1 MIYKYSP
8 TRINTFDGCKLKYK
22 YQYIDKLESDLV
34 TVERFMGSMVH
45 EVLKEFYKLVKGG
58 SVNHFK
64 WVLDKYKEL
73 WQKNYTEGIKIVKD
87 DFSADDYYNKGKQA
101 LTDYYEKYQPFDQ
114 AKIVDTEHF
123 LNFKVQFDEVECEFC
138 GVLDRLDWNDKEN
151 IFEIHDYKVTNTL
164 MTQEKADNDWQLGL
178 YHVALKEK
186 WPDIEQVKLVW
197 HSLLFN
203 KEITSFRTKEQIE
216 QLKQQVVERVKEI
229 ESCDEFPPQKSVL
242 CDWCDFQ
249 NICPLWKHPKEME
262 EVDINEYKKDP
273 GVKLVAEFKK
283 LEEAKNEFK
292 EEIHKIE
299 EEQEKIKEA
308 AVEFAEREKISIIDG
323 PDARLKVDIKD
334 ELRAPTRAEDQEGWE
349 KLRDFLIQE
358 GKYQEVSTVNGNIL
372 NYRIRGKVWPSD
384 FIEKIEQFLKRQ
396 ITKTVRLVKK

>member
-1 MIYKYSP
+1 MSYKYSP

-34 TVERFMGSMVH
+34 TIERFMGSMVH
-45 EVLKEFYKLVKGG
+45 EVLEEFYKLVKGG
-58 SVNHFK
+58 SVK
-64 WVLDKYKEL
+64 PLQWVLDKYKEL
-73 WQKNYTEGIKIVKD
+73 WQKNYTESIKIVKD
-87 DFSADDYYNKGKQA
+87 DFSADDYYNKGKHA

-186 WPDIEQVKLVW
+186 WPDIEKVKLVW

-203 KEITSFRTKEQIE
+203 KEIISFRTKEQIE

-229 ESCDEFPPQKSVL
+229 ESCDEFRPQKSVL
-242 CDWCDFQ
+242 
-249 NICPLWKHPKEME
+249 
-262 EVDINEYKKDP
+262 
-273 GVKLVAEFKK
+273 
-283 LEEAKNEFK
+283 
-292 EEIHKIE
+292 
-299 EEQEKIKEA
+299 
-308 AVEFAEREKISIIDG
+308 
-323 PDARLKVDIKD
+323 
-334 ELRAPTRAEDQEGWE
+334 
-349 KLRDFLIQE
+349 
-358 GKYQEVSTVNGNIL
+358 
-372 NYRIRGKVWPSD
+372 
-384 FIEKIEQFLKRQ
+384 
-396 ITKTVRLVKK
+396 

>member
-1 MIYKYSP
+1 MKVYFVRHGESEYNAKSL
-8 TRINTFDGCKLKYK
+8 FQDCK
-22 YQYIDKLESDLV
+22 
-34 TVERFMGSMVH
+34 
-45 EVLKEFYKLVKGG
+45 VLLSE
-58 SVNHFK
+58 
-64 WVLDKYKEL
+64 
-73 WQKNYTEGIKIVKD
+73 
-87 DFSADDYYNKGKQA
+87 KGKQA

-123 LNFKVQFDEVECEFC
+123 LNFKVRFDKVECKFC

-151 IFEIHDYKVTNTL
+151 IFEIHDYKATNTL

-186 WPDIEQVKLVW
+186 WPDIEKVKLIW

-203 KEITSFRTKEQIE
+203 KEIISFRTKEQIE

-262 EVDINEYKKDP
+262 KVDINEYKKDT

-308 AVEFAEREKISIIDG
+308 AVEFATAILENVALLDERSSRSPSGKAIERRKIFPLYSYYYG
-323 PDARLKVDIKD
+323 
-334 ELRAPTRAEDQEGWE
+334 
-349 KLRDFLIQE
+349 
-358 GKYQEVSTVNGNIL
+358 Y
-372 NYRIRGKVWPSD
+372 
-384 FIEKIEQFLKRQ
+384 
-396 ITKTVRLVKK
+396 

>member
-1 MIYKYSP
+1 MSYKYSP

-34 TVERFMGSMVH
+34 TIERFMGSMVH
-45 EVLKEFYKLVKGG
+45 EVLEEFYKLVKGG
-58 SVNHFK
+58 SVK
-64 WVLDKYKEL
+64 PLQWVLDKYKEL
-73 WQKNYTEGIKIVKD
+73 WQKNYTESIKIVKD
-87 DFSADDYYNKGKQA
+87 DFSADDYYNKGKHA

-186 WPDIEQVKLVW
+186 WPDIEKVKLVW

-203 KEITSFRTKEQIE
+203 KEIISFRTKEQIE

-292 EEIHKIE
+292 EEIHKID

-334 ELRAPTRAEDQEGWE
+334 ELRAPTRAEDQESWE

-358 GKYQEVSTVNGNIL
+358 GKYQEVSTVNSNML

-384 FIEKIEQFLKRQ
+384 FIKKIEQFLKQQ

>member
-1 MIYKYSP
+1 MSDKYSP
-8 TRINTFDGCKLKYK
+8 TKINTFDGCKLKYK
-22 YQYIDKLESDLV
+22 YQYIDKLESDL
-34 TVERFMGSMVH
+34 TTIERFMGSMVH
-45 EVLKEFYKLVKGG
+45 EVLEEFYKLVKGG
-58 SVNHFK
+58 SIK
-64 WVLDKYKEL
+64 PLQWVLDKYKKV
-73 WQKNYTEGIKIVKD
+73 WQKNYTESIKIVKG
-87 DFSADDYYNKGKQA
+87 DFSADDYYNKGKQS
-101 LTDYYEKYQPFDQ
+101 LTDYYEKYKPFDQ

-123 LNFKVQFDEVECEFC
+123 VNFKIQLDKIECEFC

-164 MTQEKADNDWQLGL
+164 ITQEKADSDWQLGL
-178 YHVALKEK
+178 YHIALKEK
-186 WPDIEQVKLVW
+186 WPDIEKVKLVW

-203 KEITSFRTKEQIE
+203 KEIISFRTKEQIE
-216 QLKQQVVERVKEI
+216 QLKQRVIDRVKKI
-229 ESCDEFPPQKSVL
+229 ESCDKFPPQKSVL

-262 EVDINEYKKDP
+262 ELDINEYKKDP
-273 GVKLVAEFKK
+273 GVKLVAEYKK

-308 AVEFAEREKISIIDG
+308 AVELAEKEKISIIDG

-334 ELRAPTRAEDQEGWE
+334 ELRAPTRAEDQESWE

-358 GKYQEVSTVNGNIL
+358 GKYQEVSTVNGNML
-372 NYRIRGKVWPSD
+372 NYKIRGNVWPSD
-384 FIEKIEQFLKRQ
+384 FIKKIEQFLKRQ

>member
-1 MIYKYSP
+1 MSDKYSP
-8 TRINTFDGCKLKYK
+8 TKINTFDGCKLKYK
-22 YQYIDKLESDLV
+22 YQYIDKLESDL
-34 TVERFMGSMVH
+34 TTIERFMGSMVH
-45 EVLKEFYKLVKGG
+45 EVLEEFYKLVKGG
-58 SVNHFK
+58 SIK
-64 WVLDKYKEL
+64 PLQWVLDKYKKV
-73 WQKNYTEGIKIVKD
+73 WQKNYTESIKIVKD
-87 DFSADDYYNKGKQA
+87 DFSADDHYNKGKQS
-101 LTDYYEKYQPFDQ
+101 LTDYYEKYKPFDQ

-123 LNFKVQFDEVECEFC
+123 VNFKIQLDKIECEFC

-164 MTQEKADNDWQLGL
+164 ITQEKADSDWQLGL
-178 YHVALKEK
+178 YHIALKEK
-186 WPDIEQVKLVW
+186 WPDIEKVKLVW

-203 KEITSFRTKEQIE
+203 KEIISFRTKEQIE
-216 QLKQQVVERVKEI
+216 QLKQRVIDRVKKI
-229 ESCDEFPPQKSVL
+229 ESCDKFPPQKSVL

-262 EVDINEYKKDP
+262 ELDINEYKKDP
-273 GVKLVAEFKK
+273 GVKLVAEYKK

-308 AVEFAEREKISIIDG
+308 AVELAEKEKISIIDG

-334 ELRAPTRAEDQEGWE
+334 ELRAPTRAEDQESWE

-358 GKYQEVSTVNGNIL
+358 GKYQEVSTVNGNML
-372 NYRIRGKVWPSD
+372 NYKIRGNVWPSD
-384 FIEKIEQFLKRQ
+384 FIKKIEQFLKRQ

>member
-1 MIYKYSP
+1 MSDKYSP
-8 TRINTFDGCKLKYK
+8 TKINTFDGCKLKYK
-22 YQYIDKLESDLV
+22 YQYIDKLESDL
-34 TVERFMGSMVH
+34 TTIERFMGSMVH
-45 EVLKEFYKLVKGG
+45 EVLEEFYKLVKGG
-58 SVNHFK
+58 SIK
-64 WVLDKYKEL
+64 PLQWVLDKYKKV
-73 WQKNYTEGIKIVKD
+73 WQKNYTESIKIVKD
-87 DFSADDYYNKGKQA
+87 DFSADDYYNKGKQS
-101 LTDYYEKYQPFDQ
+101 LTDYYEKYKPFDQ

-123 LNFKVQFDEVECEFC
+123 VNFKIQLDKIECEFC

-164 MTQEKADNDWQLGL
+164 ITQEKADSDWQLGL
-178 YHVALKEK
+178 YHIALKEK
-186 WPDIEQVKLVW
+186 WPDIEKVKLVW

-203 KEITSFRTKEQIE
+203 KEIISFRTKEQIE
-216 QLKQQVVERVKEI
+216 QLKQRVIDRVKKI
-229 ESCDEFPPQKSVL
+229 ESCDKFPPQKSVL

-262 EVDINEYKKDP
+262 ELDINEYKKDP
-273 GVKLVAEFKK
+273 GVKLVAEYKK

-308 AVEFAEREKISIIDG
+308 AVELAEKEKISIIDG

-334 ELRAPTRAEDQEGWE
+334 ELRAPTRAEDQESWE

-358 GKYQEVSTVNGNIL
+358 GKYQEVSTVNGNML
-372 NYRIRGKVWPSD
+372 NYKIRGNVWPSD
-384 FIEKIEQFLKRQ
+384 FIKKIEQFLKRQ